1 MPSNVQVVQNLLS
14 KPEKTYILL
23 SGQSN
28 IYARRGEIL
37 KIKLMVS
44 EEKYAEIS
52 SMLTEKG
59 FEIDNNADFCFY
71 EKDVYAKYI
80 IGRKNG
86 ELYRIK
92 TEDITYIES
101 LSKDVIAHSDGE
113 EYKLGERLVRLQGIL
128 NPDEFIR
135 ISNSVIVSVNHVRGI
150 KPALS
155 QKYTLTLSDG
165 SKVDVT
171 RSYYLLFKEFFGI

>member
-1 MPSNVQVVQNLLS
+1 MQGGKN
-14 KPEKTYILL
+14 
-23 SGQSN
+23 
-28 IYARRGEIL
+28 L

-52 SMLTEKG
+52 SMLQEKG
-59 FEIDNNADFCFY
+59 FIIDNNADFIFA
-71 EKDVYAKYI
+71 ERDVYVKYI

-86 ELYRIK
+86 EIYRIK

-101 LSKDVIAHSDGE
+101 LSHDIIAHSGGE

-135 ISNSVIVSVNHVRGI
+135 ISNSVIVSVNHFRAI

-155 QKYTLTLSDG
+155 QKYILTLTDG
-165 SKVDVT
+165 SRVDVT
-171 RSYYLLFKEFFGI
+171 RSYYYIFKEFFGI